1 MATCRECRWSDI
13 DWGNPMKG
21 KCLVGKHE
29 AGAKETTSGVAQSVI
44 PGKLITLLDPACDKF
59 ETKPSH
65 AQRLKEGL

>member
-1 MATCRECRWSDI
+1 
-13 DWGNPMKG
+13 MKG

-29 AGAKETTSGVAQSVI
+29 ADEKETTSGVAQSVI